1 MWRSLLG
8 KRSLFERAAAH
19 NTAWWVNQQLGC
31 WQYPAI
37 KATIKFRVTLQWI
50 WQVVLTLGRGT
61 RAPGPIHLSLS
72 RVIQKNLIERMVDER
87 RGKEAWG
94 HLLAANLA
102 KDSST
107 GAKHICVSM
116 WSFFFFFLLLYW
128 HGRRWII
135 SRIQGLTSPVWV
147 LGSKEKKNNV
157 VAVHQKLAKH
167 CEY

>member
-1 MWRSLLG
+1 MWRSSLR
-8 KRSLFERAAAH
+8 KSFLFERAAAH
-19 NTAWWVNQQLGC
+19 NMAWWVNQQLGC

-50 WQVVLTLGRGT
+50 WQVVLTLGREQG
-61 RAPGPIHLSLS
+61 RPVWSICLRVGSSKKIWWKGWWLS
-72 RVIQKNLIERMVDER
+72 REERKHGGIYWLPTWLKTAALER
-87 RGKEAWG
+87 NTSVYPCG
-94 HLLAANLA
+94 H
-102 KDSST
+102 
-107 GAKHICVSM
+107 
-116 WSFFFFFLLLYW
+116 FLLLYW

-147 LGSKEKKNNV
+147 LGSKEQNNV